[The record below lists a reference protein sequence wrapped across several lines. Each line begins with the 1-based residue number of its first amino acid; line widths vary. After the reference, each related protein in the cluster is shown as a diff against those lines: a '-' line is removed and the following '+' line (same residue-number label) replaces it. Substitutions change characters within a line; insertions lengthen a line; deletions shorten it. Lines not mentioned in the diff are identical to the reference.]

1 MKKYLPIIIFIV
13 GSLVLVGAFLF
24 VRSGKDNSS
33 TQEEEKTALIPSS
46 KMPTISLSKSDD
58 GHYFNLKVDNL
69 GLLSAYTLD
78 YEILYEVAG
87 YEQPQGTGSSVQ
99 ISGKTS
105 FELEILLGSESSGKF
120 RYDEGVEKGILT
132 LKFRDE
138 KGKLI
143 GRTRTEFDLA
153 SGRVETTSY

>member
-1 MKKYLPIIIFIV
+1 MKKLLPLILLILGGV
-13 GSLVLVGAFLF
+13 VLVGAFLF
-24 VRSGKDNSS
+24 VRSGKKDAS
-33 TQEEEKTALIPSS
+33 TQGEEKSALIPSN

-58 GHYFNLKVDNL
+58 GHYLNLKVDKL
-69 GLLSAYTLD
+69 GLLSANTLD
-78 YEILYEVAG
+78 YEILYEVPG
-87 YEQPQGTGSSVQ
+87 KEQPQGTGSSVQ

-105 FELEILLGSESSGKF
+105 FELEILLGTESSGKF

-143 GRTRTEFDLA
+143 GRTKSEFDL
-153 SGRVETTSY
+153 TSDNIDTSSY